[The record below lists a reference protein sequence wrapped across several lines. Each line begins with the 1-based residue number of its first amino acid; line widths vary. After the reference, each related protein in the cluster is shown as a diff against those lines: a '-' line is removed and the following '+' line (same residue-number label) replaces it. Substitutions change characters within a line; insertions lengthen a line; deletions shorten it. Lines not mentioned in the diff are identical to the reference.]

1 MQEYLVLFKVPFE
14 IKYFRIANQETTT
27 AAWDI
32 LKQKSIGDKQVRLAK
47 LQGLR
52 RKFEYIL
59 MGEVES
65 FSVYLVKLFD
75 LINQMKSDGEEIS
88 NQRVVHKLL
97 ISLRKSYDSIAPMV
111 EKEAHNKSP

>member
-14 IKYFRIANQETTT
+14 IKYFRIANQETTK
-27 AAWDI
+27 AVWDI

-75 LINQMKSDGEEIS
+75 LINQMKSNGEEIS
-88 NQRVVHKLL
+88 NQLSCAEIV
-97 ISLRKSYDSIAPMV
+97 D
-111 EKEAHNKSP
+111 